1 MRRTL
6 TAVALVA
13 AGLAATGGAIVLG
26 SASPGG
32 CPTALLLAGTLE
44 ADPSTHD
51 LLVRTDDGQAMTVTW
66 PIGYGVGTGTNGEP
80 VLTRLFIP
88 VAQPGDRVAIGG
100 GEGRTT
106 DFVGCGVIDV
116 TTQVADA
123 QGE

>member
-1 MRRTL
+1 MRR
-6 TAVALVA
+6 AVAAVTLVA
-13 AGLAATGGAIVLG
+13 AGLVAAGGAIVLG
-26 SASPGG
+26 SASPGS
-32 CPTALLLAGTLE
+32 CPDALLTGTLE
-44 ADPSTHD
+44 ADPSTHG
-51 LLVRTDDGQAMTVTW
+51 LLVRTDDGPAMTVAW